1 MSDLPLRMRA
11 AMKAAGL
18 NQPQL
23 ARAASTLEAPV
34 SQQVVHHLISGR
46 NSTSRHLPA
55 VAVALGVSL
64 EWLATGRGAKNSKNR
79 ADALLTGKIGAGGI
93 IELTPDGPVLAGYAS
108 PSGNEAPNVAEI
120 SGDALQPFEDGWLL
134 FYGPEQQGV
143 KEGCLGRLCVVQTKD
158 GEVLLT
164 TLYEGSRKGMFRLE
178 GWKSRPR
185 KDVKLQ
191 WAARVIDISPK

>member
-1 MSDLPLRMRA
+1 MSDLSSRMRA
-11 AMKAAGL
+11 AMKAADL

-23 ARAASTLEAPV
+23 ARAASAPEAPV

-55 VAVALGVSL
+55 VAAALGVSL
-64 EWLATGRGAKNSKNR
+64 EWLATGKSIKNGKNR

-108 PSGNEAPNVAEI
+108 PSGNEAPNVVEI
-120 SGDALQPFEDGWLL
+120 SGDWLRPLEDGWLL
-134 FYGPEQQGV
+134 FYEPEQQGV
-143 KEGCLGRLCVVQTKD
+143 KEECLGKLCVVQTKD

-164 TLYEGSRKGMFRLE
+164 TLHEGNRKGMFRLE
-178 GWKSRPR
+178 GWKCRPR

-191 WAARVIDISPK
+191 WAARVVDICPK